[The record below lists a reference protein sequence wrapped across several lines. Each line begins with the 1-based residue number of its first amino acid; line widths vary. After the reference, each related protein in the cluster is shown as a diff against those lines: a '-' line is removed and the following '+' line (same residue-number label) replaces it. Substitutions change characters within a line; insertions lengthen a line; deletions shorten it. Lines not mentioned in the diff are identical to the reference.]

1 MIIFYLY
8 SKTKLL
14 KSFDK
19 LASAVSYIKDNE
31 NNDLELYVEEYD
43 DDNAMSHGIKTL
55 LFRHNN
61 FQIKNIFDYY

>member
-19 LASAVSYIKDNE
+19 LATAVSYINTNSNDKDV
-31 NNDLELYVEEYD
+31 ELYVEEYD
-43 DDNAMSHGIKTL
+43 DDVESHGIKTL
-55 LFRHNN
+55 LFKHNN